1 MATVK
6 LEVKPVVYT
15 GRKKKDCVTTK
26 LSKINPVL
34 IIRLTQELILHS
46 AYYSKQT

>member
-15 GRKKKDCVTTK
+15 GRKKKTVTTK

-34 IIRLTQELILHS
+34 IIRLTQELILHP